1 VTDPGIHSTRD
12 VNKIIKYND
21 NFFFFFLCSLYMLY
35 FYYNMVNTIKKKK
48 LYCNIYIYIS
58 QKTYLYDFISIC

>member
-21 NFFFFFLCSLYMLY
+21 IYFFFVLCSLYMLY
-35 FYYNMVNTIKKKK
+35 FYYNMVNTIKKRN
-48 LYCNIYIYIS
+48 YIAIYIS
-58 QKTYLYDFISIC
+58 SQKHIYMTL